1 MPSSTTASLPVT
13 DLTCRAG
20 THSKLGNICIILIT
34 WTRISA
40 DVLDDDD
47 DDVKHDFALP
57 SLQFYVQV
65 GLPCPPRSTPSS
77 SPFVSTKEAQP
88 EEDPSVS
95 ARLQRLQNNYEDF
108 GMRRTVE
115 GILVVHDHGH
125 PHILMLQIA
134 NAFFKL
140 PGDYLKPG
148 EDDVDGLKR
157 RLDERLAPPSESKQ
171 FNASHGVD
179 NEWEIGDCLAQWWR
193 PNFET
198 FMVRLITD
206 PLHSEPR
213 LRAFQYPFVPAHI
226 TKPKECKKLFLVQ
239 MPERKVLAVPK
250 NMKLL
255 AIPLFELYDNAA
267 RYGPQL
273 SAIPHLLS
281 RYNFIYQ

>member
-1 MPSSTTASLPVT
+1 MSNT
-13 DLTCRAG
+13 
-20 THSKLGNICIILIT
+20 I
-34 WTRISA
+34 
-40 DVLDDDD
+40 
-47 DDVKHDFALP
+47 ALYP
-57 SLQFYVQV
+57 LSNF
-65 GLPCPPRSTPSS
+65 T
-77 SPFVSTKEAQP
+77 FSTKEAQP

-95 ARLQRLQNNYEDF
+95 ARLQRLQNNYEDS

-148 EDDVDGLKR
+148 EDEIDGLKA
-157 RLDERLAPPSESKQ
+157 RLDARLAPPLDSRQ
-171 FNASHGVD
+171 FNASHGIE

-198 FMVRLITD
+198 FM
-206 PLHSEPR
+206 
-213 LRAFQYPFVPAHI
+213 YPFVPAHI

>member
-1 MPSSTTASLPVT
+1 MSNTIPLYPLSNFT
-13 DLTCRAG
+13 
-20 THSKLGNICIILIT
+20 
-34 WTRISA
+34 
-40 DVLDDDD
+40 
-47 DDVKHDFALP
+47 F
-57 SLQFYVQV
+57 
-65 GLPCPPRSTPSS
+65 
-77 SPFVSTKEAQP
+77 STKEAQP

-115 GILVVHDHGH
+115 GVLVVHDHGH

-140 PGDYLKPG
+140 QPG
-148 EDDVDGLKR
+148 EDDVEGLKR
-157 RLDERLAPPSESKQ
+157 RLDERLAPPPESKQ

-198 FMVRLITD
+198 FM
-206 PLHSEPR
+206 
-213 LRAFQYPFVPAHI
+213 YPFIPAHI
-226 TKPKECKKLFLVQ
+226 TKPKECKKLFL
-239 MPERKVLAVPK
+239 VLAVPK

>member
-1 MPSSTTASLPVT
+1 MSNT
-13 DLTCRAG
+13 
-20 THSKLGNICIILIT
+20 I
-34 WTRISA
+34 
-40 DVLDDDD
+40 
-47 DDVKHDFALP
+47 ALYP
-57 SLQFYVQV
+57 LSNF
-65 GLPCPPRSTPSS
+65 T
-77 SPFVSTKEAQP
+77 FSTKEAQP

-125 PHILMLQIA
+125 PHILMLQICKCFLQVVRA
-134 NAFFKL
+134 GFT

-148 EDDVDGLKR
+148 EDEIEGLKR
-157 RLDERLAPPSESKQ
+157 RLDERLAPPTDSRQ
-171 FNASHGVD
+171 FNSSHGVD

-198 FMVRLITD
+198 FM
-206 PLHSEPR
+206 
-213 LRAFQYPFVPAHI
+213 YPFIPAHI

-255 AIPLFELYDNAA
+255 AIPLFELSTMPHGS
-267 RYGPQL
+267 YGPQL

>member
-1 MPSSTTASLPVT
+1 MSNTIALYVFHCIATVLVLP
-13 DLTCRAG
+13 
-20 THSKLGNICIILIT
+20 
-34 WTRISA
+34 A
-40 DVLDDDD
+40 DANSYPLSN
-47 DDVKHDFALP
+47 FT
-57 SLQFYVQV
+57 F
-65 GLPCPPRSTPSS
+65 
-77 SPFVSTKEAQP
+77 STKEAQP

-148 EDDVDGLKR
+148 EDEIEGLKR
-157 RLDERLAPPSESKQ
+157 RLDDRLAPPTDSRQ
-171 FNASHGVD
+171 FDASHGVD
-179 NEWEIGDCLAQWWR
+179 NDWEIGDCLAQWWR

-198 FMVRLITD
+198 FM
-206 PLHSEPR
+206 
-213 LRAFQYPFVPAHI
+213 YPFIPAHI

-281 RYNFIYQ
+281 RMSVGGSSEASNSGHLVEQVEADVSRFMGSAFSLPKLGLLEFATLAAPHRHPLA

>member
-1 MPSSTTASLPVT
+1 MSNT
-13 DLTCRAG
+13 
-20 THSKLGNICIILIT
+20 I
-34 WTRISA
+34 
-40 DVLDDDD
+40 
-47 DDVKHDFALP
+47 ALYP
-57 SLQFYVQV
+57 LSNF
-65 GLPCPPRSTPSS
+65 T
-77 SPFVSTKEAQP
+77 FSTKEAQP

-140 PGDYLKPG
+140 LSTPHCILFFYVINKGTRIYSPGDYLKPG
-148 EDDVDGLKR
+148 EDEIEGLKK
-157 RLDERLAPPSESKQ
+157 RLDDRLAPPAESRQ

-198 FMVRLITD
+198 FM
-206 PLHSEPR
+206 
-213 LRAFQYPFVPAHI
+213 YPFIPAHI